1 MSTSNRNEAG
11 ASKAKL
17 YWAIGII
24 AAIVAAILIIWN
36 SGILVRNS
44 AVATVGDQS
53 FNASEL
59 AYYYKNVENDM
70 LKQAQSYSAYGI
82 DMGYDTNLSPAQQ
95 MYDEEAG
102 TTYADYF
109 LETAL
114 SQLQRVTILCSEAE
128 AAGYTLSE
136 EGQQIVQDNLD
147 ALYTYSLQQNTTET
161 AYLHMVYGKFI
172 DKALFTD
179 ILTKSV
185 LADEY
190 ATYKTEE
197 FTYPDNELN
206 KYYSENA
213 ADLDLYDYRSCYV
226 HYEAEEKTDAEGNTI
241 EPTEEEMAT
250 AMDAA
255 GEKANAMVAD
265 IQGGTAFNTAAVEYL
280 DETSAESFKDPENG
294 HVTAAMGNTI
304 PANFKDWLTN
314 GERQKGDVTAIKVDN
329 VGYCVVQFLGRDK
342 GEHSYQTADYRNLL
356 VLAETT
362 PSEQSDAPA
371 LPSEEQLKAAKKQAD
386 ELLAQWKKDGSKADA
401 FATLAKEN
409 SADENTKEDG
419 GLNKDAD
426 RGAVSANIQKW
437 LFADGR
443 KAGEASI
450 VEHTDSSN
458 NVLGYNII
466 FAEDFGELRWKH
478 QALTTLRSADYEEW
492 YNGVMEQ
499 YPAELKDAAKKVPD
513 LS

>member
-1 MSTSNRNEAG
+1 MSTSNRTESG
-11 ASKAKL
+11 ASKAKR
-17 YWAIGII
+17 YWAIGI
-24 AAIVAAILIIWN
+24 VAAIIAALLIIWN
-36 SGILVRNS
+36 SGILVRGS
-44 AVATVGDQS
+44 TAATVGDQS
-53 FNASEL
+53 YNASEL
-59 AYYYKNVENDM
+59 AYYYKNVEQEM
-70 LKQAQSYSAYGI
+70 LHQAQSYSAYGI
-82 DMGYDTNLSPAQQ
+82 DMGYDTNLSPSQQ

-109 LETAL
+109 LDSAL
-114 SQLQRVTILCSEAE
+114 TQLQRVTVLCSEAE

-136 EGQQIVQDNLD
+136 DGQKIVQDNMD
-147 ALYTYSLQQNTTET
+147 TLYTYSLQQNTTET
-161 AYLHMVYGKFI
+161 AYLHMIYGKFV
-172 DKALFTD
+172 DKAKFENYVTQA
-179 ILTKSV
+179 V

-190 ATYKTEE
+190 AAYKAEE
-197 FTYPDNELN
+197 FTYSDEELN

-226 HYEAEEKTDAEGNTI
+226 NLETEEKTDGEGNPI
-241 EPTEEEMAT
+241 EPTEEETAA
-250 AMDAA
+250 AMDEAKK
-255 GEKANAMVAD
+255 KADAMVAD
-265 IQGGTAFNTAAVEYL
+265 IRGGAAFNTAAVEYL

-294 HVTAAMGNTI
+294 HVTDAMGNTI
-304 PANFKDWLTN
+304 PANFKDWLTES
-314 GERQKGDVTAIKVDN
+314 GRQDGDVTAIKVDN

-342 GEHSYQTADYRNLL
+342 GEHSYQTADYYNLL

-362 PSEQSDAPA
+362 PSESSDTPA
-371 LPSEEQLKAAKKQAD
+371 LPSEEQLKAAKKKAD
-386 ELLAQWKKDGSKADA
+386 ELLAQWKKDGNDAEA
-401 FATLAKEN
+401 FAALAKEN

-419 GLNKDAD
+419 GLNEDAD

-437 LFADGR
+437 LFAEGR

-466 FAEDFGELRWKH
+466 LAGDFGELRWRH

-492 YNGVMEQ
+492 YNGVVEQ

>member
-82 DMGYDTNLSPAQQ
+82 DMGYDTSLSPAQQ

-114 SQLQRVTILCSEAE
+114 SQLQRVTILCREAE

-172 DKALFTD
+172 DKAL
-179 ILTKSV
+179 
-185 LADEY
+185 
-190 ATYKTEE
+190 
-197 FTYPDNELN
+197 
-206 KYYSENA
+206 
-213 ADLDLYDYRSCYV
+213 
-226 HYEAEEKTDAEGNTI
+226 
-241 EPTEEEMAT
+241 
-250 AMDAA
+250 
-255 GEKANAMVAD
+255 
-265 IQGGTAFNTAAVEYL
+265 
-280 DETSAESFKDPENG
+280 
-294 HVTAAMGNTI
+294 
-304 PANFKDWLTN
+304 
-314 GERQKGDVTAIKVDN
+314 
-329 VGYCVVQFLGRDK
+329 
-342 GEHSYQTADYRNLL
+342 
-356 VLAETT
+356 
-362 PSEQSDAPA
+362 
-371 LPSEEQLKAAKKQAD
+371 
-386 ELLAQWKKDGSKADA
+386 
-401 FATLAKEN
+401 
-409 SADENTKEDG
+409 
-419 GLNKDAD
+419 
-426 RGAVSANIQKW
+426 
-437 LFADGR
+437 
-443 KAGEASI
+443 
-450 VEHTDSSN
+450 
-458 NVLGYNII
+458 
-466 FAEDFGELRWKH
+466 
-478 QALTTLRSADYEEW
+478 
-492 YNGVMEQ
+492 
-499 YPAELKDAAKKVPD
+499 
-513 LS
+513 